1 MKSTKRR
8 DAGRPRGEAVTE
20 AVMMC
25 TLDELA
31 THGLA
36 DLSVERIA
44 DAAEVNKTTIYRRW
58 PTREALVAG
67 ALEYV
72 MIDLDDR
79 LVDTGSL
86 RGDLLLLAEAV
97 AEFMSQPSGRAL
109 ARAAL
114 AEPSASAISEL
125 AAEQLS
131 RGAAISVGQLIQ
143 RAHARGEWT
152 TKAPPEAALSMLVG
166 AILHRTML
174 EHQPTKGPWL
184 EGVVDLLVGGVSAP
198 ARRPL
203 RVGHRAR

>member
-1 MKSTKRR
+1 MKSAKRR

-20 AVMMC
+20 AVVLC

-44 DAAEVNKTTIYRRW
+44 AAAEVNKTTIYRRW

-72 MIDLDDR
+72 MIDLDDQ
-79 LVDTGSL
+79 LTNTGSL
-86 RGDLLLLAEAV
+86 RGDLMVLAEAV

-114 AEPSASAISEL
+114 AEPSAIAAL

-131 RGAAISVGQLIQ
+131 RGAAVPVGQLIQ
-143 RAHARGEWT
+143 RARSRGEWK
-152 TKAPPEAALSMLVG
+152 TKALPEAALSMLVG
-166 AILHRTML
+166 AILHRTLL

-184 EGVVDLLVGGVSAP
+184 DGVVELIVVGVGAP
-198 ARRPL
+198 ARR
-203 RVGHRAR
+203 

>member
-1 MKSTKRR
+1 
-8 DAGRPRGEAVTE
+8 
-20 AVMMC
+20 MMC

-36 DLSVERIA
+36 DLSIERIA

-72 MIDLDDR
+72 MIDLDER

-86 RGDLLLLAEAV
+86 RGDLMVLAEAV
-97 AEFMSQPSGRAL
+97 AEFMSQPAGRAL

-125 AAEQLS
+125 AAKQLS
-131 RGAAISVGQLIQ
+131 RGAAIPVGQLIQ
-143 RAHARGEWT
+143 RAHARGEWK

-184 EGVVDLLVGGVSAP
+184 EGVVDLIVSGVSAP
-198 ARRPL
+198 VRR
-203 RVGHRAR
+203 